1 MLVRFTDNFLANLD
15 SIENYWLAAGFPANF
30 DRLLETL
37 SADVIPNLESFPEM
51 GRSFA
56 RYEAESAEAK
66 IRIGKLG
73 TLYPKIR
80 EYLLEDYLLLYL
92 LTDAVY
98 MLAVK
103 HHKQLS
109 YDFEHLWLNH

>member
-1 MLVRFTDNFLANLD
+1 MRVRFTDNFLANLN
-15 SIENYWLAAGFPANF
+15 SIENYWLAAGFPANY

-37 SADVIPNLESFPEM
+37 SADVVPNLESFPEM
-51 GRSFA
+51 GRPFS
-56 RYEAESAEAK
+56 RYEADSAEAK
-66 IRIGKLG
+66 IRIDKLG
-73 TLYPKIR
+73 TLYTKIR

-109 YDFEHLWLNH
+109 YDFQHLWLNQ

>member
-1 MLVRFTDNFLANLD
+1 MRFTDNFLGNLD
-15 SIENYWLAAGFPANF
+15 SIENYWREAGFPAGY

-37 SADVIPNLESFPEM
+37 STEVIPNLESYPEM
-51 GRSFA
+51 GRPFA
-56 RYEAESAEAK
+56 RYGAESAEAK
-66 IRIGKLG
+66 IRIDKLG
-73 TLYPKIR
+73 TFYTEIR

-92 LTDAVY
+92 LTDAIY

-109 YDFEHLWLNH
+109 YDFQRLWLNQ